1 MRMHNPAHPGEILRE
16 FYMEPYGLSARDL
29 AKRLG
34 VSHSTVTRL
43 IAQQAAVSADM
54 ALRLEKAVGLSA
66 ETWLGM
72 QKNRDL
78 WLASQ
83 GSNVHDDIAAID
95 FSQLLKAG

>member
-1 MRMHNPAHPGEILRE
+1 MRMHNPAHPGEVLQE
-16 FYMEPYGLSARDL
+16 FYLKPYDFSARDF

-34 VSHSTVTRL
+34 VSHST
-43 IAQQAAVSADM
+43 IARIIYQQTAVSADM

-78 WLASQ
+78 WEASQ
-83 GSNVHDDIAAID
+83 ANTHDKIEAID
-95 FSQLLKAG
+95 FEQLAISG

>member
-1 MRMHNPAHPGEILRE
+1 MMRMHNPAHPGEILRE
-16 FYMEPYGLSARDL
+16 FYLDPYGLSARDF

-34 VSHSTVTRL
+34 ISHTTITRV
-43 IAQQAAVSADM
+43 ISQQTAVSADM

-78 WLASQ
+78 WNAARANS
-83 GSNVHDDIAAID
+83 HDDIEAID
-95 FSQLLKAG
+95 FAQLA

>member
-1 MRMHNPAHPGEILRE
+1 MRMHDPAHPGEILQE
-16 FYMEPYGLSARDL
+16 FYMEPYGLSARDF

-34 VSHSTVTRL
+34 VSHSTVARVVS
-43 IAQQAAVSADM
+43 QQTAVSADM

-83 GSNVHDDIAAID
+83 ADTHEEIEAID
-95 FSQLLKAG
+95 FDQLAIAG